1 MIGFLGLSGGDR
13 RYHIYVIG
21 KTTLLLRHIPNS
33 RAKDV
38 VYFDPADAKNIGL
51 NVLENVEPERSI
63 WLPLFYMMWLH
74 VSKINAIE
82 AMASISMPHAFVI
95 LWLR

>member
-1 MIGFLGLSGGDR
+1 MSNINFFAKTSVRGQSRLFGIKRGDR

-38 VYFDPADAKNIGL
+38 IYFDPADAKNIGL

-63 WLPLFYMMWLH
+63 WLSLFYMM
-74 VSKINAIE
+74 
-82 AMASISMPHAFVI
+82 
-95 LWLR
+95 